1 MDEQQILKKLN
12 TIKDIPT
19 LPTIVFE
26 LNQQLKNPETSIAT
40 VSETIG
46 RDQAMALKILK
57 LVNSAFYGFKSRVS
71 DVRHAVVLLGFNA
84 VRNAVVSVSI
94 INALPKNILFQDFE
108 MDAFWK
114 HSLAVAVTS
123 RNIAQ
128 KAGGESPDNCFVG
141 GLLHDVGKV
150 IMAQYFQDL
159 FVKVWTCMQKE
170 CLSFYEAEQQE
181 LPIDHARIGAHLAGR
196 WALPAGLIDAIRW
209 HQEYQPEIP
218 NANFVMIIY
227 LANTLV
233 NCYDENPDGEI
244 DMAALH
250 PKSVKFLME
259 QLEDIGDW
267 FYGLTEEIDAA
278 CSLFLD
284 PEF

>member
-26 LNQQLKNPETSIAT
+26 LNQHLENPETSIAT
-40 VSETIG
+40 ISETIE

-84 VRNAVVSVSI
+84 IRNVVVSVSV

-123 RNIAQ
+123 KNIAQ
-128 KAGGESPDNCFVG
+128 KAGGDSPDNCFVG

-170 CLSFYEAEQQE
+170 CLSFFEAEQQE

-196 WALPAGLIDAIRW
+196 WALPEGLIDAIRW
-209 HQEYQPEIP
+209 HQDYQPEIP
-218 NANFVMIIY
+218 NAKFVMIIY

-233 NCYDENPDGEI
+233 NSYDENPDCEI

-250 PKSVKFLME
+250 PKAAKFLAE

-267 FYGLTEEIDAA
+267 FYGLTDEIEAA

>member
-26 LNQQLKNPETSIAT
+26 LNQHLRNPETSIAT
-40 VSETIG
+40 ISETIE

-84 VRNAVVSVSI
+84 VRNVVVSVSI

-123 RNIAQ
+123 KNIAQ
-128 KAGGESPDNCFVG
+128 KAGGDSPDNCFVG

-170 CLSFYEAEQQE
+170 CLSFFEAEQQE

-196 WALPAGLIDAIRW
+196 WALPEGLIDAIRW
-209 HQEYQPEIP
+209 HQDYRPEIP

-233 NCYDENPDGEI
+233 NSYDENPDCEI

-250 PKSVKFLME
+250 PKAAKFLAE
-259 QLEDIGDW
+259 LLEDIGDW
-267 FYGLTEEIDAA
+267 FYGLTDEIEAA

>member
-1 MDEQQILKKLN
+1 MDERQILKKLN

-26 LNQQLKNPETSIAT
+26 LNQHLRNPETSIAT
-40 VSETIG
+40 ISETIE

-57 LVNSAFYGFKSRVS
+57 LINSAFFGFRSRVS
-71 DVRHAVVLLGFNA
+71 DVKHAVVLLGFNA

-94 INALPKNILFQDFE
+94 INALPKNIVFQNFE
-108 MDAFWK
+108 MDTFWK
-114 HSLAVAVTS
+114 HSLAVAVAS
-123 RNIAQ
+123 KNIAQ
-128 KAGGESPDNCFVG
+128 KSGGDSPDNCFVG

-196 WALPAGLIDAIRW
+196 WALPEGLIDAIRW
-209 HQEYQPEIP
+209 HQDYQPEIP

-233 NCYDENPDGEI
+233 NSYGKNPDCEI
-244 DMAALH
+244 DLAALH
-250 PKSVKFLME
+250 PKAVKFLME

-267 FYGLTEEIDAA
+267 FYGLTDEIEAA

-284 PEF
+284 SEV

>member
-1 MDEQQILKKLN
+1 VDEQQILKKLN

-26 LNQQLKNPETSIAT
+26 LNQHLRNPETSIAT
-40 VSETIG
+40 ISETIE

-84 VRNAVVSVSI
+84 VRNVVVSVSI

-123 RNIAQ
+123 KNIAQ
-128 KAGGESPDNCFVG
+128 KAGGDSPDNCFVG

-196 WALPAGLIDAIRW
+196 WALPEGLIDAIRW
-209 HQEYQPEIP
+209 HQDYQPEIP

-233 NCYDENPDGEI
+233 NSYDENPDCEI

-250 PKSVKFLME
+250 PKAAKFLAE

-267 FYGLTEEIDAA
+267 FYGLTDEIEAA

>member
-26 LNQQLKNPETSIAT
+26 LNQHLRNPETSIAT
-40 VSETIG
+40 ISETIE

-84 VRNAVVSVSI
+84 VRNVVVSVSI

-123 RNIAQ
+123 KNIAQ
-128 KAGGESPDNCFVG
+128 KAGGDSPDNCFVG

-170 CLSFYEAEQQE
+170 CLSFFEAEQQE

-196 WALPAGLIDAIRW
+196 WALPEGLIDAIRW
-209 HQEYQPEIP
+209 HQDYRPEIP

-233 NCYDENPDGEI
+233 NSYDENPDCEI
-244 DMAALH
+244 DLAALH
-250 PKSVKFLME
+250 PKAAKFLAE
-259 QLEDIGDW
+259 LLEDIGDW
-267 FYGLTEEIDAA
+267 YYGLTDEIEAA